1 MTVAQVILSIV
12 DVLLTIYLLLLWA
25 RIALDLVQAFVR
37 DWRPRGAMLVFAE
50 SVYTVTD
57 PPVRFFRRVLPPMRV
72 GPVALDFSVA
82 VVMLAIIL
90 VLAILGAFLG

>member
-1 MTVAQVILSIV
+1 MAVVRIILTVI
-12 DVLLTIYLLLLWA
+12 DVLFTLYLLLLWA
-25 RIALDLVQAFVR
+25 RIALDLVRAFVH
-37 DWRPRGAMLVFAE
+37 DWRPRGAMLIFAE

-72 GPVALDFSVA
+72 GPVALDFSIA

-90 VLAILGAFLG
+90 ILAILGAFLG

>member
-1 MTVAQVILSIV
+1 VTVAQIILSVV
-12 DVLLTIYLLLLWA
+12 DVLLTIYLLVLWA
-25 RIALDLVQAFVR
+25 RIALDLVQAFVH
-37 DWRPRGAMLVFAE
+37 DWRPRGPMLVFAE

-57 PPVRFFRRVLPPMRV
+57 PPVLFLRRVLPPMRV

-82 VVMLAIIL
+82 VVMLVIIL